1 MVMQG
6 ITQWNW
12 FIENYLIDLSPQIY
26 ELCSKCMQYDAY
38 LRPSVDEL
46 LSMNI
51 FCEEENYSVHDDLI
65 DLQLET

>member
-26 ELCSKCMQYDAY
+26 ELCSKCMQYDVN

-51 FCEEENYSVHDDLI
+51 FCEEEN
-65 DLQLET
+65 